1 MRPAVSLYQCGQD
14 GAISAPELGN
24 VMHWMGMGRP
34 PPDELEE
41 YVKEVR
47 RPSYQRGAG
56 RIDGV
61 TRRESRG
68 LCFFAVLFV
77 SSVDAMQ
84 NCEGS
89 LSRNKFLF

>member
-1 MRPAVSLYQCGQD
+1 
-14 GAISAPELGN
+14 
-24 VMHWMGMGRP
+24 MHWMGMGRP

-56 RIDGV
+56 RIE
-61 TRRESRG
+61 RRAGRSRG